1 MNEQGTYKAM
11 MYLAIWQG
19 NLIGIVF
26 GGWMFTKGETAAAI
40 PAAFTVFAWLAST
53 HYVWNRA
60 RRVFWPED
68 FRDGAPF

>member
-1 MNEQGTYKAM
+1 VNEQGKYKAT

-19 NLIGIVF
+19 NFIGTAF
-26 GGWMFTKGETAAAI
+26 GGWLFTSSGTDGAIKAALA
-40 PAAFTVFAWLAST
+40 VFAWLGAT

-68 FRDGAPF
+68 AGKF